1 MRAKTAVAVLAAV
14 CCGLFAQS
22 ASAAE
27 VKTLVKPTPSWL
39 TDDLRQKIHEA
50 GAEGVNVPAA
60 EEYLNTGCPGFQTPG
75 VSANGCIVEPGGCT
89 ANFVFQNGSQSWRTN
104 PYIGTASH
112 CSERN
117 GEPVIMQVDTTT
129 MAEVGTVYRQT
140 AGEEPGDDFAII
152 QIYPEVAAKWG
163 VNPAI
168 PTGGPQGIY
177 AGCDPQVVKN
187 YGHGYGVVVAQGK
200 PEAGVAN
207 TWYREGYGWYGAG
220 IMGDSGSGITIQDNR
235 SAGNFT
241 HIIGFDPDFW
251 YTPGQLVG
259 MRTTAILE
267 FLGAGWS
274 QVNADGTLST
284 SGPAPCESSLDG
296 GSGSASGGGGGGDK
310 PKGGGGGNGNGGGGG
325 GKKP

>member
-1 MRAKTAVAVLAAV
+1 MRKTVVAVLAVA
-14 CCGLFAQS
+14 CCGLLAQP
-22 ASAAE
+22 AAAADTQ
-27 VKTLVKPTPSWL
+27 VLRKDPPAWL
-39 TDDLRQKIHEA
+39 TPELRAQIHEA
-50 GAEGVNVPAA
+50 GADGVSVAAA
-60 EEYLNTGCPGFQTPG
+60 EEYLNTDCPGFQTPG
-75 VSANGCIVEPGGCT
+75 VSANGCIVAPYGCT
-89 ANFVFQNGSQSWRTN
+89 ANFIFQNGSQSWRTD

-112 CSERN
+112 CADKN

-129 MAEVGTVYRQT
+129 LAEVGTVYRQT
-140 AGEEPGDDFAII
+140 AEEEPGEDFAII
-152 QIYPEVAAKWG
+152 RVYPEVAAKWG

-177 AGCDPQVVKN
+177 DGCDPQLVKN
-187 YGHGYGVVVAQGK
+187 YGHGYGVAVGQGK

-207 TWYREGYGWYGAG
+207 TWYSDGYGWYGAG

-241 HIIGFDPDFW
+241 HIIIFDPDLW

-267 FLGAGWS
+267 VLGAGWS
-274 QVNADGTLST
+274 QVNADGTTST
-284 SGPAPCESSLDG
+284 SGPAPCEASLDG
-296 GSGSASGGGGGGDK
+296 SAGEGGSGGGKPDKGSGGGGKPDRGGS
-310 PKGGGGGNGNGGGGG
+310 

>member
-1 MRAKTAVAVLAAV
+1 MRAKTSLTFVGALLACALM
-14 CCGLFAQS
+14 GAP
-22 ASAAE
+22 AAAAD
-27 VKTLVKPTPSWL
+27 VQTLAGPEPEWL
-39 TDDLRQKIHEA
+39 TDSMKAQIHAA
-50 GAEGVNVPAA
+50 GAEGVQVS
-60 EEYLNTGCPGFQTPG
+60 EEYLNIECPGYQAPG
-75 VSANGCIVEPGGCT
+75 VSANGCIVSPSGCT
-89 ANFVFQNGSQSWRTN
+89 ANFIFTNDGNWRTS

-112 CSERN
+112 CVEQV

-129 MAEVGTVYRQT
+129 LAEVGTVYRQT

-177 AGCDPQVVKN
+177 TGCDPQVLKN

-220 IMGDSGSGITIQDNR
+220 IMGDSGSGMTLQDNR

-241 HIIGFDPDFW
+241 HIIVFDPDLY
-251 YTPGQLVG
+251 YTPGTLAG

-267 FLGAGWS
+267 FLGAGYR
-274 QVNADGTLST
+274 QVNADGSTST
-284 SGPAPCESSLDG
+284 SGPAPCESSIDSGDG
-296 GSGSASGGGGGGDK
+296 GG
-310 PKGGGGGNGNGGGGG
+310 GGGGG
-325 GKKP
+325 GKGGGGKPKPS